1 MSYANLRA
9 TYSENIPKTSLRSGD
24 GNPARVS
31 DASTASGGTQAS
43 IVSQ

>member
-9 TYSENIPKTSLRSGD
+9 TYSENIPRTSLRSGD
-24 GNPARVS
+24 GKPARVS
-31 DASTASGGTQAS
+31 DASTASGATQAS